1 MHGNIVNV
9 PTNFNLMQK
18 ILPRMPYDDSS
29 IAEFLKRKL
38 EYKSIYM
45 LGYICP
51 NIVMKAL
58 QFFCEIPLYVH
69 ANVSIKSNWQGL
81 VELANAN
88 ENTQYKKLLKL
99 LILIILKHLK
109 KLWKRII
116 HIH

>member
-1 MHGNIVNV
+1 MQGNIVNV
-9 PTNFNLMQK
+9 PTNFYLMQN
-18 ILPRMPYDDSS
+18 ILPRMSYDDSS
-29 IAEFLKRKL
+29 IAEFFKRKL

-58 QFFCEIPLYVH
+58 QKLCETPLYIDT
-69 ANVSIKSNWQGL
+69 NVSIKSNWQVL
-81 VELANAN
+81 VELANAI

-109 KLWKRII
+109 KLWKKII